1 MEDIHA
7 VCQRGLLRQKYKPTA
22 LFATN
27 GVTGLCAL
35 KSLYSLGF
43 TTPENIAFVT
53 FDELIAE
60 DFFQPR
66 ITSVV
71 QPTYEIGHR
80 AVEVLFER
88 IVHGVG
94 ATVPKVRLP
103 ATLIVRDSSRLRTG
117 SHPLCG

>member
-1 MEDIHA
+1 
-7 VCQRGLLRQKYKPTA
+7 LLA
-22 LFATN
+22 LTN
-27 GVTGLCAL
+27 WLL
-35 KSLYSLGF
+35 
-43 TTPENIAFVT
+43 
-53 FDELIAE
+53 E

-94 ATVPKVRLP
+94 ANVSKMRLP
-103 ATLIVRDSSRLRTG
+103 GTLVVRDSSRLRTG
-117 SHPLCG
+117 SHPRCG